1 MAIKSI
7 VKNLYNVGVDHWDRK
22 IFDNLIPLPD
32 GTSYNAYL
40 VKGSEKVA
48 LIDTVDPEK
57 FYELENNLKKLNI
70 DNIDYIIANHAEQDH
85 SGSIPLILNIYPDAK
100 VVTNEKCKGFLMD
113 LLHIKGEDFIVVKDG
128 GIINLGDKTLEFTL
142 TPWVHWPETMVTY
155 LKEDKILFS
164 CDFFGSHLAASNT
177 FVEDEPKTILDAK
190 RYYAE
195 IMMPFR
201 TIVKKNIEKL
211 GKYEINII
219 APSHGP
225 IYNKPEVIINAYKE
239 WVSDDVK
246 NDVVIP
252 YISMH
257 GSTKKMVEYL
267 TDALIEKG
275 INVKQ
280 YNLANTDIGQIAMSL
295 VDASTV
301 IIGTPTVLG
310 GAHPAAAYAA
320 FLTNALRPKIKYISI
335 IGSYSWGGKMIEQL
349 VATVPNIKAEI
360 IEPVL
365 IKGDPDENAYNAL
378 DNMANI
384 IYQKHKDMN
393 LV

>member
-7 VKNLYNVGVDHWDRK
+7 VNNVCNIGADHWDRK

-40 VKGSEKVA
+40 IKGTEKIA

-57 FYELENNLKKLNI
+57 FYELEYNLKKSKI
-70 DNIDYIIANHAEQDH
+70 DRIDYIIANHAEQDH
-85 SGSIPLILNIYPDAK
+85 SGSIPLVLNIYPNAK

-113 LLHIKGEDFIVVKDG
+113 LLHIKDGNFIVVKDG
-128 GIINLGDKTLEFTL
+128 EILGLGGKTLEFIL

-164 CDFFGSHLAASNT
+164 CDFFGSHIATSNT
-177 FVEDEPKTILDAK
+177 FVEDELKTILDAK

-211 GKYEINII
+211 EKFEINMI

-225 IYNKPEVIINAYKE
+225 VYDKPELIINAYKG
-239 WVSDDVK
+239 WVSDNVK

-275 INVKQ
+275 VNVKQ

-320 FLTNALRPKIKYISI
+320 FLTNALRPKIKYLSI
-335 IGSYSWGGKMIEQL
+335 IGSYGWGGKMIEQL

-360 IEPVL
+360 IEPILV
-365 IKGDPDENAYNAL
+365 KGHPDENTYNAL

>member
-7 VKNLYNVGVDHWDRK
+7 VNNVCNIGADHWDRK

-40 VKGSEKVA
+40 IKGTEKIA

-57 FYELENNLKKLNI
+57 FYELEYNLKKSKI
-70 DNIDYIIANHAEQDH
+70 DKIDYIIANHAEQDH
-85 SGSIPLILNIYPDAK
+85 SGSIPLVLNIYPNAK

-113 LLHIKGEDFIVVKDG
+113 LLHIKDGNFIVVKDG
-128 GIINLGDKTLEFTL
+128 EILGLGGKTLEFIL

-164 CDFFGSHLAASNT
+164 CDFFGSHIATSNT
-177 FVEDEPKTILDAK
+177 FVEDELKTILDAK

-211 GKYEINII
+211 EKFEINMI
-219 APSHGP
+219 APSHGSV
-225 IYNKPEVIINAYKE
+225 YDKPELIINAYKG
-239 WVSDDVK
+239 WVSDNVK

-275 INVKQ
+275 VNVKQ

-320 FLTNALRPKIKYISI
+320 FLTNALRPKIKYLSI
-335 IGSYSWGGKMIEQL
+335 IGSYGWGGKMIEQL

-365 IKGDPDENAYNAL
+365 VKGYPDENTYNAL
-378 DNMANI
+378 DNLANI

-393 LV
+393 LI

>member
-7 VKNLYNVGVDHWDRK
+7 VKNVYNIGADHWDRK

-40 VKGSEKVA
+40 IKGSEKVA

-57 FYELENNLKKLNI
+57 FHELEYNLEKLKI
-70 DNIDYIIANHAEQDH
+70 DRIDYIISNHAEQDH
-85 SGSIPLILNIYPDAK
+85 SGSIPLVLNIYPDAK

-113 LLHIKGEDFIVVKDG
+113 LLHINEKDFIVIKDG
-128 GIINLGDKTLEFTL
+128 EIFNLGDKTLEFTL
-142 TPWVHWPETMVTY
+142 TPWVHWPETMITY
-155 LKEDKILFS
+155 LREDKILFS

-177 FVEDEPKTILDAK
+177 FVEDEQKTILDAK

-211 GKYEINII
+211 EKLEINMI

-225 IYNKPEVIINAYKE
+225 VYNKPEIIIDSYKE

-246 NDVVIP
+246 NEVVIP
-252 YISMH
+252 YVSMH

-267 TDALIEKG
+267 TDALIGMG

-280 YNLANTDIGQIAMSL
+280 YNLVNTDIGQIAMSL

-301 IIGTPTVLG
+301 IIGTPIVLA

-320 FLTNALRPKIKYISI
+320 FLTNALRPKIKYLSI
-335 IGSYSWGGKMIEQL
+335 IGSYGWGGKMIEQL

-365 IKGDPDENAYNAL
+365 VKGYPDENAYEKL
-378 DNMANI
+378 DNLANI
-384 IYQKHKDMN
+384 IYQKHKDLN
-393 LV
+393 LL